1 MSEGMQYTPV
11 SVREI
16 LKEMH
21 DTTTLMVDLA
31 YSSII
36 FNDKDLAEEVIELDD
51 KIKALKTALLMHTA
65 IVIKDPEDAE
75 ALSGVLQL
83 GAVSDF
89 ISHAAKNI
97 SNIVLLGLGVP
108 PEILSAFARTQERF
122 VRVKV
127 SKDSILVKKSIG
139 ELSLETNIGVKIIAV
154 RRGHEIFTSLEDNF
168 TLHEDDVLIARGS
181 DVGVVEFD
189 KLAKGELK
197 SIPEPS
203 LSLEEW

>member
-1 MSEGMQYTPV
+1 MNGGMQYRPV

-75 ALSGVLQL
+75 ALSGVLQM

-97 SNIVLLGLGVP
+97 SNIVLLGLGIP
-108 PEILSAFARTQERF
+108 PEILSAFAKTQERF

-127 SKDSILVKKSIG
+127 SQNSIIVKKSIG

-154 RRGHEIFTSLEDNF
+154 RRGHEIFTNLEDNF
-168 TLHEDDVLIARGS
+168 TLLADDILIARGS

>member
-1 MSEGMQYTPV
+1 MAEGIRYKPI

-36 FNDKDLAEEVIELDD
+36 FNDKDLAEEVIELNE
-51 KIKALKTALLMHTA
+51 KIKELRLALLMHTA
-65 IVIKDPEDAE
+65 IVIKDADDAE
-75 ALSGVLQL
+75 ALSGVLQM
-83 GAVSDF
+83 GAISDF

-97 SNIVLLGLGVP
+97 SNIILLGLAVP
-108 PEILSAFARTQERF
+108 PEILSAFAKTQERF
-122 VRVKV
+122 IRVKAA
-127 SKDSILVKKSIG
+127 SNSILLKKTID

-154 RRGHEIFTSLEDNF
+154 RRGHDIITNPSGNF
-168 TLHEDDVLIARGS
+168 RIVEGDILIAKGS
-181 DVGVVEFD
+181 DVSVSELD

-197 SIPEPS
+197 SIPEPNF
-203 LSLEEW
+203 SLEEW